1 MVVKR
6 FTMLKFLIA
15 RQDLH
20 YYIFVLGILLVISNV
35 ETSLGPS
42 TNNFVTKYLSI
53 VHNNVCSPPNKVV
66 IIYNEFYEYDVIDIT
81 DTHLDNTICNNE
93 LRFHGFHPSIRKDRN
108 RSWEWAVV
116 LH

>member
-42 TNNFVTKYLSI
+42 TSI

-81 DTHLDNTICNNE
+81 DTHLDNTIME
-93 LRFHGFHPSIRKDRN
+93 SQRVQYSIHAIMYLFLLN
-108 RSWEWAVV
+108 AVLV
-116 LH
+116 QCKYKNVNP

>member
-42 TNNFVTKYLSI
+42 TSI

-81 DTHLDNTICNNE
+81 DTHFDNTICNNE
-93 LRFHGFHPSIRKDRN
+93 LRFHGFHPSIRKDRH